1 MTSIYLVRHAEAE
14 GNLFRR
20 AQGQFD
26 GMITSL
32 GYRQVECLRRRFLP
46 IPVEAVYASDLR
58 RTRITSSAIWQ
69 PKGLTPT
76 FTPALREYSIGCWEN
91 MPWTEWAALDSDALR
106 RFNQLDEFAP
116 PGGETPEQVRQR
128 MVSAFWRI
136 AQENEGKTVA
146 IVSHGM
152 ALRILM
158 GALEGLSFAEMRSA
172 PHSDNT
178 AVSLIE
184 VEGDSARI
192 VFRDD
197 NSHLGELS
205 TFAKQ
210 KWWRTADNAPDPA
223 LRFRGLS
230 DDNREDFSAVMAAA
244 QAEGLAPD
252 FDPAERTD
260 DLRLAYWQDKVAGV
274 VIPTEED
281 CWFYLLSELR
291 GNRQGI
297 QLVGEGIDMLRRR
310 GRDRIFCR
318 CATAA
323 QALYLAHYGF
333 DREGLV
339 CSLPIDF
346 NL

>member
-32 GYRQVECLRRRFLP
+32 GHRQVECLRQRFLSVP
-46 IPVEAVYASDLR
+46 IDAVYASDLR
-58 RTRITSSAIWQ
+58 RTRITSAAIWQ
-69 PKGLTPT
+69 PKGLMPS
-76 FTPALREYSIGCWEN
+76 FTPELREYSLGCWEN
-91 MPWTEWAALDSDALR
+91 TPWTEWAAQDSESLR
-106 RFNQLDEFAP
+106 RFNQLDGFAP
-116 PGGETPEQVRQR
+116 LGGETPDQVRDR

-136 AQENEGKTVA
+136 VKENEGKTVA

-158 GALEGLSFAEMRSA
+158 GALEGLSFEEMRSA

-184 VEGDSARI
+184 AEGDSARI

-223 LRFRGLS
+223 LRFRGLEA
-230 DDNREDFSAVMAAA
+230 DNREDLAAVMDAARS
-244 QAEGLAPD
+244 EGLSPA
-252 FDPAERTD
+252 FDPADHADRI
-260 DLRLAYWQDKVAGV
+260 RLGYWQDKVAGV
-274 VIPTEED
+274 VIPTDDD
-281 CWFYLLSELR
+281 CWFYLLPALR

-297 QLVGEGIDMLRRR
+297 QLVGEGVDVLRRQGHTR
-310 GRDRIFCR
+310 LCCR
-318 CATAA
+318 CASHA

-339 CSLPIDF
+339 CSLNIDF
-346 NL
+346 GL